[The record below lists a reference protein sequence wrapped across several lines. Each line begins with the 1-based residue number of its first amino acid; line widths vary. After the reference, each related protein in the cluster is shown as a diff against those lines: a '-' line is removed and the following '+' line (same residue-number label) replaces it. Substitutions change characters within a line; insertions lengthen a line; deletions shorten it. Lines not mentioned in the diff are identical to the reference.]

1 MTSIR
6 VFTPVAT
13 SFDRV
18 SFAGMTMAAPA
29 FSSIEGNTFAVLR
42 NGWKAME
49 VLSGTIR
56 DQLLSLGAKDV
67 HDYVIAEGGHDGGAV
82 QQAPP
87 EVLEAIAS
95 QCAGAVSGL
104 GH

>member
-1 MTSIR
+1 MTSMR

-18 SFAGMTMAAPA
+18 SLVGVAAPA
-29 FSSIEGNTFAVLR
+29 LPSIEGNAFAVLR

-56 DQLLSLGAKDV
+56 EQLLSLGAEDV
-67 HDYVIAEGGHDGGAV
+67 HDFVISEGGHDGGAV
-82 QQAPP
+82 QQAPA

-95 QCAGAVSGL
+95 ECAGAISGL